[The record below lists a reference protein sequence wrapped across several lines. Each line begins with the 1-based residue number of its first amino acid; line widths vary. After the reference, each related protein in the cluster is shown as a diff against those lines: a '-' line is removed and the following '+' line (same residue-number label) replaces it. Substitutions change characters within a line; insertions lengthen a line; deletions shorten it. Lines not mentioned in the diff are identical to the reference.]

1 MLRSHAATKWD
12 VLSDAAQLELAREAM
27 LRAQD
32 TIARHAELLAEEIEA
47 GAIAD
52 RGGADALRLL
62 ARMVR
67 VTGRDSLVP
76 AGSA

>member
-1 MLRSHAATKWD
+1 MLPSRTDGDWNL
-12 VLSDAAQLELAREAM
+12 LSEDAQLQLARAAM
-27 LRAQD
+27 QRAAE
-32 TIARHAELLAEEIEA
+32 TVASHAELLADEIES

-67 VTGRDSLVP
+67 LSGRDTLAP